1 MHIVRQQRSTAR
13 GARSGDRPVVA
24 AQKLDR
30 SQGFLRR
37 LYRQILKAAQVVFI
51 GAGQPRLGAAAA
63 ASAAPR
69 IAAAVPKNRRDFL
82 MVVTARDDSAVRHG
96 PIRPAA

>member
-24 AQKLDR
+24 AQKLDL
-30 SQGFLRR
+30 SQGFLWR

-51 GAGQPRLGAAAA
+51 GAGQPRLGA

-96 PIRPAA
+96 PILPAA